1 MAYRLVGSGWGV
13 CLPAAAETPEPTVE
27 VRGLQAGI
35 AWAVSGLRIHVCLL
49 ASHIG
54 SQPERGL
61 SVAARL

>member
-1 MAYRLVGSGWGV
+1 MVYRLMGSGWGV
-13 CLPAAAETPEPTVE
+13 CLPVAAGTPEPTVE

-35 AWAVSGLRIHVCLL
+35 AWAMSGLRIHVCLL
-49 ASHIG
+49 ASHTG